1 MKKSFSSLVKDELCS
16 LNIKEKKDAAAELAA
31 ILIFGENTDLKTVII
46 RSSRA
51 HTAARVQ
58 ALIKKIYQED
68 ISIDVKG
75 MGKSYSISLTTDAA
89 ENIGLFFSDEGDIE
103 LDEDVFTDESSKK
116 AFLRGAFIIGG
127 TINSPEKDYS
137 CELLTYNKNI
147 AFMASELLEEFKI
160 HANTVKRKEHYV
172 TYLKDSESV
181 SDFLSIIGAHNS
193 MMSLMMTQ
201 IEKDFNNQ
209 QNRQTNCR
217 VANLDKTIAA
227 SALQCRAIEKIV
239 NTSKWDKL
247 DEQTKELA
255 QLRLKNIDTS
265 LTQLGKMLSSPLS
278 KSAVNRRLQK
288 ILEMADEV

>member
-31 ILIFGENTDLKTVII
+31 ILIFGENTDLQTINI

-51 HTAARVQ
+51 HTAARIQ
-58 ALIKKIYQED
+58 ALIKKVYHED

-75 MGKSYSISLTTDAA
+75 SGKSYSISLSVDAA
-89 ENIGLFFSDEGDIE
+89 EDIGLFFSDEGDIE
-103 LDEDVFTDESSKK
+103 LDEDVFTDDSSKK

-147 AFMASELLEEFKI
+147 AYMASELLEEFKI
-160 HANTVKRKEHYV
+160 HANTVKRKEYYV

-193 MMSLMMTQ
+193 MMSFMMTQ
-201 IEKDFNNQ
+201 IEKDYKNQ
-209 QNRQTNCR
+209 QNRQMNCR

-227 SALQCRAIEKIV
+227 AVLQCKAIEKIF
-239 NTSKWDKL
+239 NTPRWDKL
-247 DEQTKELA
+247 DDQTKQLA
-255 QLRLKNIDTS
+255 RLRLENTDIS
-265 LTQLGKMLSSPLS
+265 LNQLGEMINPPLS
-278 KSAVNRRLQK
+278 KSAVNRRLKK
-288 ILEMADEV
+288 IIEMADEG